1 MVELLKDLQSRCPAT
16 IFNQFVFCLSSP
28 SITDHIEYKNWTPL
42 SGRLKCFSKLREYL
56 EIIYPI
62 NKEEIKIASGGF
74 HLLLKNLI
82 LTNSNLNKN
91 LPTSKKNNSH
101 TSLNNFINFSLVEL
115 LNENFVKERGKDYSS
130 SETNYNLI
138 IEDDLK
144 QKIKNSNENEEIL
157 RNSNTNLKAIRNE
170 KISQS
175 IKVNK
180 ISEID
185 DDHGE
190 IDIDNSSQNCE
201 KEIYNQNKLSG
212 LNLNRMNL
220 NPQMKDQNYKF
231 ESQIEK
237 DIIEEDIE
245 DDIYSQNAQNLQNR
259 KTELSDR
266 GNKYQ
271 ISQEQFQKSNS
282 NIRRENVNNKNKST
296 INDSSNQPNSQ
307 NIKYQQYNDVN
318 VENSQNLTA
327 SQNLFNYNANALDE
341 LDQEEYYMKCQYEY
355 YDYDI
360 NTLSQKKVIQD
371 TNPIRTSCFS
381 PKGDYFAI
389 GTNSKSVKL
398 FQMKPLLQRFKKN
411 SYNFKDNNENTNLFN
426 DDIKLIFEQKNHHLG
441 SIYCLDWSISGRLI
455 ASGSNDK
462 LVKLMVIPDLEES
475 YLLKDQETL
484 ELTISGHRGTIRS
497 VSFEPTSDLVLLSA
511 GTIDHSV
518 KVWDAEKGTNIT
530 NLEGHTNDVHTIKW
544 SNDALICASSG
555 VDKTIRFWDLRDYKS
570 TSLISALKYSDIND
584 ITIYTRNKNIT
595 STLIAAGHSNGQ
607 ITVWD
612 YNKRSIVKEIFEHSE
627 EVR

>member
-1 MVELLKDLQSRCPAT
+1 
-16 IFNQFVFCLSSP
+16 
-28 SITDHIEYKNWTPL
+28 
-42 SGRLKCFSKLREYL
+42 
-56 EIIYPI
+56 
-62 NKEEIKIASGGF
+62 
-74 HLLLKNLI
+74 LKNLI
-82 LTNSNLNKN
+82 LTNSNLNRISN
-91 LPTSKKNNSH
+91 NSNPSNSINHKKNSS
-101 TSLNNFINFSLVEL
+101 SLNNFANFSLVDL
-115 LNENFVKERGKDYSS
+115 LNEKFMKERDNKEDFTQSNS
-130 SETNYNLI
+130 NCQLI

-144 QKIKNSNENEEIL
+144 QKTKSPKESNEIL
-157 RNSNTNLKAIRNE
+157 RNSNTVLKAIRNE

-180 ISEID
+180 ISEIED
-185 DDHGE
+185 EDPQENFSPNGE
-190 IDIDNSSQNCE
+190 NQ
-201 KEIYNQNKLSG
+201 IYNQNNL
-212 LNLNRMNL
+212 LNLNNMNL
-220 NPQMKDQNYKF
+220 NSNSKDQNYKY
-231 ESQIEK
+231 ELQN

-245 DDIYSQNAQNLQNR
+245 DDLHSQNAQHLQSSR
-259 KTELSDR
+259 TEVRDR
-266 GNKYQ
+266 GNKYY
-271 ISQEQFQKSNS
+271 ISQEQITNS
-282 NIRRENVNNKNKST
+282 NNNRENISNNNYLNLQNSGTKKST
-296 INDSSNQPNSQ
+296 SNQPN
-307 NIKYQQYNDVN
+307 NNNLKYQQNKYSDFNEVN

-341 LDQEEYYMKCQYEY
+341 LDEEEYYMKCQYEY

-360 NTLSQKKVIQD
+360 TTLSQKKVIQD

-398 FQMKPLLQRFKKN
+398 FQMKPLLQRFNKKN
-411 SYNFKDNNENTNLFN
+411 SYNFKDNNENSHLIN

-475 YLLKDQETL
+475 YLLKDQESL

-511 GTIDHSV
+511 GTIDHTV

-555 VDKTIRFWDLRDYKS
+555 VDKTIRFWDLRNYKS

-584 ITIYTRNKNIT
+584 ISIYTRNKNMT
-595 STLIAAGHSNGQ
+595 STLIAAGHSNGT

-612 YNKRSIVKEIFEHSE
+612 YNKRSIVKEIFEHTE